1 MLKRIALLAAIVSVV
16 TFTLTGVAGGATA
29 ANANF
34 WTDPAGDGANA
45 ADVTRI
51 EVSSDDGG
59 NITFQLT
66 YGNRP
71 GGLTENDE
79 VHIWLDSDANP
90 STGDSYGYDYL
101 IAIANGAAVL
111 KHSTTSG
118 IEDTPSSTF
127 SASAD
132 GTSAKVNR
140 TEVGNTAKFA
150 FYVATITTIDNSVD
164 YAPDTGNGV
173 YLYSLTA
180 PRPAQVVVIFA
191 PKTPKAGRSFMA
203 TVALVKFD
211 DGSSIVPL
219 SLPITCRGTLNG
231 KVIRATAIPL
241 ACVWKLPKSA
251 KGKRFSFT
259 ITVSNNGSKA
269 TFGPWKL
276 KVR

>member
-1 MLKRIALLAAIVSVV
+1 MKLRTLVLAAVAALAI
-16 TFTLTGVAGGATA
+16 LGVAGAATA

-51 EVSSDDGG
+51 VAESDDAG
-59 NITFQLT
+59 NITFTLT

-101 IAIANGAAVL
+101 IAIAKGAAVL
-111 KHSTTSG
+111 KHSTASG
-118 IEDTPSSTF
+118 LEDTPSSTF

-140 TEVGNTAKFA
+140 SEVGNTAKFA

-164 YAPDTGNGV
+164 YAPDFGSGV
-173 YLYSLTA
+173 FVFSLSA
-180 PRPAQVVVIFA
+180 PKPTQVVVTFA
-191 PKTPKAGRSFMA
+191 PKAPKSGKSFLA
-203 TVALVKFD
+203 TVALVKYD

-219 SLPITCRGTLNG
+219 SLPLTCKGTLNG
-231 KVIRATAIPL
+231 KPIRATAIPL

-259 ITVSNNGSKA
+259 ITVSGHA
-269 TFGPWKL
+269 FGPWML